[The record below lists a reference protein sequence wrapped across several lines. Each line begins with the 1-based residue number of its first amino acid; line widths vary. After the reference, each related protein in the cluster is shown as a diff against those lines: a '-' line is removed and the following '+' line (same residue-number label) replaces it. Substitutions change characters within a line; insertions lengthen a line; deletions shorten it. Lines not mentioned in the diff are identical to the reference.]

1 MTSERFWD
9 IFLPNRHAMPEKD
22 VRLAELFAAA
32 LMVLI
37 VAAILLISV
46 PLGVF
51 WRKFTIVG
59 GLGIGG
65 IGGVLALRRGHVG
78 FAATIAVFVSWAAL
92 TFASA
97 TGGGVYSP
105 AFSAY
110 LFINL
115 IIGLV
120 FGVKGAL
127 IALGLTL
134 LSGFGIL
141 LSQQAG
147 LLPTSLAESTPENVF
162 LINSVLQLVCT
173 ALVIVLTRMMSKFSS
188 RVDEEQVARRK
199 IQVELE
205 KSESKFRA
213 MVAGSHDVTTVHDA
227 QGRIMY
233 ASPSTVRVLGYQPEF
248 MIGKTPIEF
257 VVPEDKAL
265 IAKDLGE
272 VARGVNDG
280 RPTEFRFRR
289 ADGVV
294 VALESVGHNHLH
306 NPAIEGL
313 IINTRDITDRRKA
326 EESLRQSERLFRDV
340 FEHSPVGI
348 MLVSLEGK
356 ILRTNARACQLIR
369 YTEAELRGM
378 TVYDFTHPDDF
389 ELTRRMLDTL
399 RKPENLVLPIQK
411 RYIAKDGSVVW
422 VEGVTTPVRDNTGT
436 VQYVISH
443 LQDIGERLK
452 AEERLL
458 SSLKEK
464 EVLLKEIHHRVKNNL
479 QVISSLL
486 NLQSSSVVD
495 PAMRSLFSESQ
506 NRIRSMA
513 LIHEVLY
520 RSNDL
525 AAVPF
530 GEYSRMLFGRL
541 ITAHAARNIRSEIDV
556 QDFVLGIDQAIPGG
570 LILNEF
576 VTNALKHGFP
586 DGRPGSIRLQV
597 AAREGHC
604 VICVKDDG
612 IGLPHGFDPA
622 GAGTLGMQLVTSL
635 TSQLEGRLEIA
646 SSNPGAT
653 FKLSFPAVG

>member
-1 MTSERFWD
+1 VTSERFWD
-9 IFLPNRHAMPEKD
+9 IFLPNRRALPEKD

-37 VAAILLISV
+37 VAAILLIGA
-46 PLGVF
+46 PLGVS
-51 WRKFTIVG
+51 WRRFTIVG
-59 GLGIGG
+59 GLGIAGLAG
-65 IGGVLALRRGHVG
+65 LLALRRGHVAL
-78 FAATIAVFVSWAAL
+78 AAVVAVFGNWAAL
-92 TFASA
+92 TFASV
-97 TGGGVYSP
+97 TGGGVFSP

-115 IIGLV
+115 IVGLV
-120 FGVKGAL
+120 FGIRGSL
-127 IALGLTL
+127 IALCITL
-134 LSGFGIL
+134 LSGLGL
-141 LSQQAG
+141 LVAQQAG
-147 LLPTSLAESTPENVF
+147 VLPPTMAESTPANVF

-173 ALVIVLTRMMSKFSS
+173 AIVIVLSKMMRQFSS

-199 IQVELE
+199 IQGELE
-205 KSESKFRA
+205 RSESKFRTL
-213 MVAGSHDVTTVHDA
+213 VAGSHDVTTVHDA
-227 QGRIMY
+227 QGRITY
-233 ASPSTVRVLGYQPEF
+233 ASPSSLRVLGYEPDVL
-248 MIGKTPIEF
+248 IGKTPTEF
-257 VVPEDKAL
+257 VVPEDKGL
-265 IAKDLGE
+265 VAKDLGE
-272 VARGVNDG
+272 VARGLNDG

-289 ADGVV
+289 SDGTII
-294 VALESVGHNHLH
+294 ALESIGHNHLH
-306 NPAIEGL
+306 NPAVEGL
-313 IINTRDITDRRKA
+313 IVNTRDITDRRKA

-356 ILRTNARACQLIR
+356 ILRTNARACQLVR

-389 ELTRRMLDTL
+389 GLTRKMLDTL

-422 VEGVTTPVRDNTGT
+422 VEGVTTPVRDSTGS

-486 NLQSSSVVD
+486 NLQSSAVTD
-495 PAMRSLFSESQ
+495 QAMRSLFAESQ

-513 LIHEVLY
+513 MIHEVLY
-520 RSNDL
+520 QSKDL

-541 ITAHAARNIRSEIDV
+541 ISAHASKNIKTEIDV
-556 QDFVLGIDQAIPGG
+556 EDFVLGIDQAIPAG

-586 DGRPGSIRLQV
+586 GERSGCIRLRV
-597 AAREGHC
+597 TIHEGQCELC
-604 VICVKDDG
+604 VEDDGVGLPNGFDPDG
-612 IGLPHGFDPA
+612 IGS
-622 GAGTLGMQLVTSL
+622 LGMQLVTSL
-635 TSQLEGRLEIA
+635 TVQLEGRLEIGSA
-646 SSNPGAT
+646 TPGAA
-653 FKLSFPAVG
+653 FKLSFPAV